1 LYAAHQTYGQAISDF
16 CERAIRMKQFVGGG
30 ETFHLL
36 EGMLVLTSIPE
47 DANLV
52 FQVPLTSSRNINL
65 MHHLSC
71 HLLGMYYQI
80 NSRNTKYFSSRCH
93 GHLLYEG
100 YVDREGGKMW
110 GAVRGGETA
119 IRNGDIVQWC
129 NATFN
134 IQDDDEYTTVLSVGE
149 EGL

>member
-1 LYAAHQTYGQAISDF
+1 
-16 CERAIRMKQFVGGG
+16 
-30 ETFHLL
+30 
-36 EGMLVLTSIPE
+36 
-47 DANLV
+47 
-52 FQVPLTSSRNINL
+52 
-65 MHHLSC
+65 
-71 HLLGMYYQI
+71 
-80 NSRNTKYFSSRCH
+80 
-93 GHLLYEG
+93 
-100 YVDREGGKMW
+100 MW